1 LSIAKTAYPTHL
13 SQLSIS
19 FKPQTVKTTH
29 REAQAEN
36 DFAIHAN
43 RFERI
48 DSTKNPLEKTA
59 RMGGN

>member
-1 LSIAKTAYPTHL
+1 MHL